1 MIRKRTQEEMEA
13 FVEGFTSCYNRLALY
28 FAERKNRIE
37 IMAGMEAAIQMM
49 NSRVC
54 DREGE
59 QTTREGVQMTNTM
72 TNEEAAHVLESSDHF
87 WGRTTDEEQMALNVA
102 IESLREKMR
111 NAKDTISRQ
120 AAIDAICGTCADDG
134 EHYKDCWIYKMGKCC
149 DISVIE
155 EIQPEEPQAK
165 CIAEIKIDTE
175 DLVER
180 VKERYY
186 IWEWIPT
193 SEHLPELKDGGASD
207 MVLLCWSD
215 GQITV
220 GAYKGNRTFIGQA
233 WPEAKDARVTV
244 VAWQPLPEPYKE
256 EDTE

>member
-37 IMAGMEAAIQMM
+37 IMAGMEAAVQMM

-120 AAIDAICGTCADDG
+120 AAIDAI
-134 EHYKDCWIYKMGKCC
+134 
-149 DISVIE
+149 
-155 EIQPEEPQAK
+155 EPPAK
-165 CIAEIKIDTE
+165 CVAQIKIDIE
-175 DLVER
+175 GLVER

-186 IWEWIPT
+186 IWEWVPT
-193 SEHLPELKDGGASD
+193 SEHLPELKDDGASD

-256 EDTE
+256 DDTE